1 MRSFR
6 KRLLVLIIGLAVL
19 TQTVTLFAVLARTAQ
34 DVRAR
39 GAEQLS
45 AAASQVDQL
54 IRYRAEQLASAVAV
68 LAEDFGFREAVASGD
83 GPTMLSA
90 AGNNA
95 RRIGADLVLLID
107 TRGRVLAS
115 SSPTDARAGT
125 VIGGLLLGGP
135 GGRRNRPQFMALG
148 SKTYQFFVA
157 PVRTPEIIA
166 WVAMGFAVDDA
177 LARKIRD
184 LAGVEV
190 TLGIGGPAGV
200 TRVAS
205 SLPQTVQ
212 PSAHLDAT
220 GVSAGGGGTLVV
232 RLGDTSY
239 LTFVQLID
247 SRGEPVEAI
256 LQKPMSA
263 VLAPYRELRN
273 SLLLI
278 DGVAIL
284 LAAAIGM
291 VLGRSATRPLGEL
304 VLAAQ
309 RIQHGRY
316 DTAVAVSGGEE
327 FRSLAATFNA
337 MQRTIADREADITRH
352 AFYDSLTGL
361 PNRALAERRLG
372 ELLRR
377 GEAPG
382 SLALILILVRSVREV
397 NATFG
402 HEVGDEVVKEAAQRL
417 SRNVLAEH
425 VIARLGDS
433 QFLIIAPGFSAERAR
448 IYVDQLAGA
457 LRGGFHLSG
466 MTLDLGVTSGI
477 CVYPEHGQTAQDL
490 SRRVQVALEDAKDT
504 RLRVAGY
511 EPGRDEQHRRR
522 LTLIT
527 GLRAA
532 IEHDELTLKY
542 QPKVEVA
549 TRCVKSLE
557 ALVRWQHATLGAVS
571 PGEFVPLAE
580 SAGASRALTNWVLG
594 AAIRQLAAW
603 RREGLNV
610 QLAVNLSAPDILDPD
625 LGDGILRMLADRQVE
640 PTALLLEITE
650 SAVMRDPALAAR
662 HMQPLRAAGVR
673 FAIDDFGT
681 GHSSL
686 SLLSKLPVD
695 ELKIDRSFI
704 SQALSAQT
712 AASIVASTVALA
724 HGMGLNV
731 VAEGI
736 EEPEAW
742 NLLKRLHCDCAQG
755 YLISRP
761 MDAAAVPAFVRRAND
776 VLPASDST
784 VMQIRALEKLA
795 IAGKT

>member
-19 TQTVTLFAVLARTAQ
+19 TQTVTLFAVLASTAR

-45 AAASQVDQL
+45 AAGSFVDQL
-54 IRYRAEQLASAVAV
+54 IRYRGEQLASAVAV

-95 RRIGADLVLLID
+95 RRIGADLVLLMD
-107 TRGRVLAS
+107 MRGRVLAS
-115 SSPTDARAGT
+115 SAPADARVGT
-125 VIGGLLLGGP
+125 AVGGLLLGDLA
-135 GGRRNRPQFMALG
+135 GRRDRPQFMVLG
-148 SKTYQFFVA
+148 RRTYQFFVA

-166 WVAMGFAVDDA
+166 WVAMGFVVDDA

-190 TLGIGGPAGV
+190 TLGMGGPAGIA
-200 TRVAS
+200 RVAS
-205 SLPQTVQ
+205 SLPQSGQ
-212 PSAHLDAT
+212 SAVRS
-220 GVSAGGGGTLVV
+220 GSAQLSSGGRNARVV

-239 LTFVQLID
+239 LTFLQRID

-256 LQKPMSA
+256 LQKPMTD
-263 VLAPYRELRN
+263 VLAPYVALRD

-278 DGVAIL
+278 DGVTVL
-284 LAAAIGM
+284 LAAAIGV

-304 VLAAQ
+304 VRAAE

-316 DTAVAVSGGEE
+316 DTAVTASGGEE
-327 FRSLAATFNA
+327 FRSLAATFNT

-352 AFYDSLTGL
+352 AFHDSLTGL
-361 PNRALAERRLG
+361 PNRTLAERRL
-372 ELLRR
+372 EQLLRAR
-377 GEAPG
+377 GDPAV
-382 SLALILILVRSVREV
+382 LALILILVRSVREV

-402 HEVGDEVVKEAAQRL
+402 HEVGDEVVREAARRL
-417 SRNVLAEH
+417 SRNVAAEH
-425 VIARLGDS
+425 VIARLGEC
-433 QFLIIAPGFSAERAR
+433 QFLIIAPGFSADRAR

-477 CVYPEHGQTAQDL
+477 CVYPEHGRTAQEL
-490 SRRVQVALEDAKDT
+490 LRRVQVALEDADET
-504 RLRVAGY
+504 RLRVASY
-511 EPGRDEQHRRR
+511 EAGRDEQHRRR
-522 LTLIT
+522 LTIIT
-527 GLRAA
+527 GLHAA

-542 QPKVEVA
+542 QPKVEIS

-557 ALVRWQHATLGAVS
+557 ALVRWQHGILGAVS

-594 AAIRQLAAW
+594 AAIRQLAEW
-603 RREGLNV
+603 HGQGLRV
-610 QLAVNLSAPDILDPD
+610 HLAVNLSAPDILDPD

-640 PTALLLEITE
+640 PAALLLEITE
-650 SAVMRDPALAAR
+650 SAVMRDPELAAR

-686 SLLSKLPVD
+686 SLLSRLPVD

-704 SQALSAQT
+704 SQALSGQS
-712 AASIVASTVALA
+712 AAAIVASTVALA
-724 HGMGLNV
+724 HGMGLEV
-731 VAEGI
+731 VAEGV
-736 EEPEAW
+736 EKPEAW
-742 NLLKRLHCDCAQG
+742 DLLKRLHCDHAQG
-755 YLISRP
+755 YLISP
-761 MDAAAVPAFVRRAND
+761 PISATAVPEFVRRANR

-784 VMQIRALEKLA
+784 VTQIRALEKLA
-795 IAGKT
+795 EG